1 MRVCVTKTGK
11 LIEMQSAATAG
22 TLITNAL
29 NSGYKKDDI
38 IEKEVTD
45 KEYADILAVQTKVV
59 FKSQVE
65 KLAEILVT
73 KNVIT
78 QADMDNTKAGLIYGK
93 T

>member
-1 MRVCVTKTGK
+1 
-11 LIEMQSAATAG
+11 MQSAATAG

-29 NSGYKKDDI
+29 NLGYKKDDI
-38 IEKEVTD
+38 IEKEVTE
-45 KEYADILAVQTKVV
+45 KEFADIMATQQKVI

-65 KLAEILVT
+65 KLAEVLVS

-78 QADMDNTKAGLIYGK
+78 QSDMDNTKAGLIYGK